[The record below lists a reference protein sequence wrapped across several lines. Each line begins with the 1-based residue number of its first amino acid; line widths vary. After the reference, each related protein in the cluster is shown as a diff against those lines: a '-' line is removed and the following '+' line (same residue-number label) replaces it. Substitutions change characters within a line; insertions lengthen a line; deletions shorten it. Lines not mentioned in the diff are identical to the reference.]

1 MIPPE
6 HLLQAEV
13 SLSRTRTILKITFAV
28 FLSLSLSIHPLCE
41 LEAGLAGAGDE
52 VLKNRTYTH
61 FHRQFLCGQ
70 IRSDEV
76 RTWGADGAF
85 PRGVP
90 LPPSSQNHHHHGEHI
105 DMP

>member
-52 VLKNRTYTH
+52 VWKNRTYTLP
-61 FHRQFLCGQ
+61 QTILVWSYQ
-70 IRSDEV
+70 I
-76 RTWGADGAF
+76 
-85 PRGVP
+85 
-90 LPPSSQNHHHHGEHI
+90 
-105 DMP
+105 